1 LRAGGPVHDLRDQG
15 HIVVDGHA
23 FTTVFG
29 QSTGAFRSLVVT
41 AVAFTGAIAAV
52 VAVAP
57 FPESTPK
64 WMRHFL

>member
-41 AVAFTGAIAAV
+41 AVAFTGAIEAV
-52 VAVAP
+52 VP

-64 WMRHFL
+64 WMRYFL